1 MADTDM
7 DQLQERVIK
16 LEVRTDRHGEI
27 LAQIEVAGR
36 ESEKRISE
44 LADQMKTMVTM
55 AKTVMWVGGVLVV
68 AQQSGILSA
77 LGVALGL

>member
-1 MADTDM
+1 M

-16 LEVRTDRHGEI
+16 LEGRTDRHGEV
-27 LAQIEVAGR
+27 LTQLESAGR
-36 ESEKRISE
+36 DSEHKISA

-55 AKTVMWVGGVLVV
+55 AKTVMWVGGLLVV

-77 LGVALGL
+77 LRVAIGL